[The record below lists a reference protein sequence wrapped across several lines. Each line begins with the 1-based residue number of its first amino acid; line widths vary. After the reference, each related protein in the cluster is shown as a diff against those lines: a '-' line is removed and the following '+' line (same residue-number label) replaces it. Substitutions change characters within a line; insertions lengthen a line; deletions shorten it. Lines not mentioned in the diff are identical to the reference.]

1 MAGRLNDCFDP
12 PKITPAA
19 VPEWGVRY
27 LQIEAGG
34 PSYWKAPRLG
44 SEPHPSRRDPNRR
57 VMAAQ
62 SIQAETHIRDKSV
75 PTQSAAG
82 GIRNL
87 ILGLLPAKEL
97 QALLDRSEM
106 VTIQSKQVIYTR
118 DEPIRYIHF
127 PENSVISLITELKD
141 GDSVEAMTV
150 GCDGFAGIPVFHVGT
165 ASRLK

>member
-1 MAGRLNDCFDP
+1 
-12 PKITPAA
+12 
-19 VPEWGVRY
+19 
-27 LQIEAGG
+27 
-34 PSYWKAPRLG
+34 
-44 SEPHPSRRDPNRR
+44 
-57 VMAAQ
+57 MAAQ

-97 QALLDRSEM
+97 EALLDRSEM

-150 GCDGFAGIPVFHVGT
+150 G
-165 ASRLK
+165 LMK